1 MHLLPKA
8 NPLKE
13 HLPATKAVISSVL
26 QKLASEDFTGYM
38 NLKAP
43 GYDAFCIFALGNMVS
58 VVSIEH
64 SAHITGFDAFE
75 HMLDKVFTSDA
86 KINIYRMT
94 PDLVMCSHALL
105 QGEKIY
111 SDEVIRQIDMKAIFA
126 DLKTRGLN
134 GVVRFTADDRLAM
147 LFFKNGTP
155 IGFYTS
161 GSQNIEASP
170 EESRKIAAMPGAKLN
185 VFSINP
191 QTDII
196 PYDLLHMFDI
206 DSICDNLSKKH
217 AAPALTTPA
226 ITSAPEPST
235 IAPAPETAPEPAEV
249 APVDEPVAPVPT
261 YESETIDPST
271 LFAPPDS
278 TDLAKLIEDLQDVAV
293 AYLSKSGKTVVER
306 LIENAGGP
314 SILQHQDETDRFLSM
329 LFMESMKID
338 DHARIEEMID
348 LMRSEIVARAQNN

>member
-13 HLPATKAVISSVL
+13 NLQANKSVVSNVL

-38 NLKAP
+38 NLRAP
-43 GYDAFCIFALGNMVS
+43 GYDAFCIFSLGNMVS

-64 SAHITGFDAFE
+64 ATHITGFDAFE

-111 SDEVIRQIDMKAIFA
+111 NSEVIRQIDMKAIFA
-126 DLKTRGLN
+126 DLKNRSLN

-170 EESRKIAAMPGAKLN
+170 EESRKIAAMPGAKLD

-206 DSICDNLSKKH
+206 DSICENLAKKH
-217 AAPALTTPA
+217 ATPA
-226 ITSAPEPST
+226 EK
-235 IAPAPETAPEPAEV
+235 PAPEISAAKTAATVPVAEITTPTQAIAPVAAESINEPPATEPA
-249 APVDEPVAPVPT
+249 
-261 YESETIDPST
+261 SF
-271 LFAPPDS
+271 FALPDQA
-278 TDLAKLIEDLQDVAV
+278 DLAKLIEDLQDVAI
-293 AYLSKSGKTVVER
+293 AYLSKSGKSVVER

-314 SILQHQDETDRFLSM
+314 SILCDRDETERFLGM
-329 LFMESMKID
+329 LFMESLKID
-338 DHARIEEMID
+338 DQARIEEMID
-348 LMRSEIVARAQNN
+348 LMRSEISVRAQNH

>member
-13 HLPATKAVISSVL
+13 HLQATKAVVSTVL

-126 DLKTRGLN
+126 DLKNRGLN

-170 EESRKIAAMPGAKLN
+170 EESRKIAAMPGAKLD

-206 DSICDNLSKKH
+206 DSICENLSKKH
-217 AAPALTTPA
+217 AVPPPTTTTAAPTPEPITTA
-226 ITSAPEPST
+226 SAPEPAAENPVAEPVTSAQT
-235 IAPAPETAPEPAEV
+235 DAPAE
-249 APVDEPVAPVPT
+249 
-261 YESETIDPST
+261 IDPSS

-278 TDLAKLIEDLQDVAV
+278 NELVKLIEDLQDVAV

-314 SILQHQDETDRFLSM
+314 SIFHHQDETDRFLSM

-348 LMRSEIVARAQNN
+348 LMRSEIVARAQTH

>member
-13 HLPATKAVISSVL
+13 HLPATKVVISNVL

-64 SAHITGFDAFE
+64 ATHITGFDAFE
-75 HMLDKVFTSDA
+75 HMLDKVFTSDS

-126 DLKTRGLN
+126 DLKNRGLN

-161 GSQNIEASP
+161 GSRNIEASP
-170 EESRKIAAMPGAKLN
+170 EESRKIAAMPGAKLD

-206 DSICDNLSKKH
+206 DSICENLSKKH
-217 AAPALTTPA
+217 AVP
-226 ITSAPEPST
+226 TSKPTAAVPTPEPT
-235 IAPAPETAPEPAEV
+235 TVVQATEPTAVATTAETDQPG
-249 APVDEPVAPVPT
+249 PT
-261 YESETIDPST
+261 YMPETIDPSAI
-271 LFAPPDS
+271 FAPPDT
-278 TDLAKLIEDLQDVAV
+278 TDLSKLIEDLQDVAV
-293 AYLSKSGKTVVER
+293 AYLSKSGKAVVER

-314 SILQHQDETDRFLSM
+314 SILHHQDETDRFLSM

-348 LMRSEIVARAQNN
+348 LMRSEIVARAQNH